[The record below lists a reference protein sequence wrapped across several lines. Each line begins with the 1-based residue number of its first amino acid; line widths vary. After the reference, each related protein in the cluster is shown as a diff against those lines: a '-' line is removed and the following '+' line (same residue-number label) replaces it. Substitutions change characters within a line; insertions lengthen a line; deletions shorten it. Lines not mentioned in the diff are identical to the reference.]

1 MEFLQIDV
9 LVYEI
14 KNNGSGG
21 NKMAETENSKDL
33 ISVLW
38 SGADILRSKMDAN
51 EYKDYLLGIVFYKY
65 LSDSFLI
72 KVYDMIC
79 DDKPESLKEALEA
92 YKEELKGE
100 YAEDLVKEMRDQY
113 HYVIEP
119 ELTYTYFADAA
130 RNNSFNREQL
140 QKAFNNIEQ
149 SDQIFAD
156 LFADIDLYSNR
167 LGTGDQKQS
176 DTVASLIK
184 EIDKA
189 DLLNSDAEILGNAY
203 EYLIGQFASET
214 GKKAGEFYTPQA
226 VSKILT
232 RIAIAGQEEKRGLSV
247 YDPCMGSGSLL
258 LNAKKYSEQPQYI
271 KYYGQELNTSTYN
284 LARMNM
290 FLHGI
295 VAENQKLRNGDTLDG
310 DWPTDE
316 ETDFNM
322 VLMNPPYSA
331 KWSAAAGF
339 LQDERFS
346 EYGVLAPK
354 SKADYAFLLHG
365 LYHLKNNGT
374 MAIVLPH
381 GVLFRGAA
389 EGKIR
394 EKLLRAGNI
403 YAVIGLPANLFYNTS
418 IPTCIIVLK
427 KHRDG
432 RDVLFIDASKKFNKG
447 KKQNEMLDEHIDEV
461 MNLYTKRETVEKE
474 AFLASFEDIEKND
487 FNLNIPR
494 YVDTFEEEEP
504 IDLNMLL
511 TDMKKTDE
519 EIEKVEREFLSLM
532 KQLTSTEKTI
542 MTSLNDLIGM
552 MEGE

>member
-1 MEFLQIDV
+1 MTEL
-9 LVYEI
+9 
-14 KNNGSGG
+14 
-21 NKMAETENSKDL
+21 ENSRDL

-51 EYKDYLLGIVFYKY
+51 EYKDYLLGIIFYKY

-72 KVYDMIC
+72 KAYDLIY
-79 DDKPESLKEALEA
+79 DEKPQNLKAALEA
-92 YKEELKGE
+92 YREALEDESAEELKE
-100 YAEDLVKEMRDQY
+100 QVREEC

-119 ELTYTYFADAA
+119 DLTYTCFADAA
-130 RNNSFNREQL
+130 RNNAFSREQL

-149 SDQIFAD
+149 SDPLFAD
-156 LFADIDLYSNR
+156 LFTDIDLYSNR

-176 DTVASLIK
+176 DTISSLIR
-184 EIDKA
+184 EIDRA
-189 DLLNSDAEILGNAY
+189 DLLNTDSDILGNAY

-232 RIAIAGQEEKRGLSV
+232 RIAIAGQEGKRGLSV

-258 LNAKKYSEQPQYI
+258 LNAKKYAAEPGYI
-271 KYYGQELNTSTYN
+271 RYYGQELMTSTYN

-295 VAENQKLRNGDTLDG
+295 VPENQKLRNGDTLDG
-310 DWPTDE
+310 DWPADE
-316 ETDFNM
+316 ENDFNM

-331 KWSAAAGF
+331 NWSAAAGF

-365 LYHLKNNGT
+365 LYHLKSSGT

-432 RDVLFIDASKKFNKG
+432 RDVLFIDASRKFEKG
-447 KKQNEMLDEHIDEV
+447 KKQNAMTDEHIDSVIE
-461 MNLYTKRETVEKE
+461 LYNRRETVEKE
-474 AFLASFEDIEKND
+474 SFLAEFEDVEKND

-494 YVDTFEEEEP
+494 YVDNFEKEEE
-504 IDLNMLL
+504 IDLNALL
-511 TDMKKTDE
+511 NDMKQTEE
-519 EIEKVEREFLSLM
+519 EINRIQGEFVSLM
-532 KQLTSTEKTI
+532 KDLTSSDEGIRQTL
-542 MTSLNDLIGM
+542 SGLIRMVGR
-552 MEGE
+552 

>member
-1 MEFLQIDV
+1 
-9 LVYEI
+9 
-14 KNNGSGG
+14 
-21 NKMAETENSKDL
+21 MAEQENSKDL

-72 KVYDMIC
+72 KVYDLIY
-79 DDKPESLKEALEA
+79 DEKPDTLKTALDA
-92 YKEELKGE
+92 YKEILQDESAEELKE
-100 YAEDLVKEMRDQY
+100 QIKLEC

-119 ELTYTYFADAA
+119 ELTYTSFADAA
-130 RNNSFNREQL
+130 RNNMFNREQL

-149 SDQIFAD
+149 SDSLFQD
-156 LFADIDLYSNR
+156 LFTDIDLYSNR

-176 DTVASLIK
+176 DTISSLIK

-189 DLLNSDAEILGNAY
+189 DLLNSDADVLGNAY

-232 RIAIAGQEEKRGLSV
+232 RIAIDGQETKKGLSV

-258 LNAKKYSEQPQYI
+258 LNAKKYSNEPAYI
-271 KYYGQELNTSTYN
+271 RYYGQELMTSTYN

-290 FLHGI
+290 FLHG
-295 VAENQKLRNGDTLDG
+295 VTPDNQKLRNGDTLDG
-310 DWPTDE
+310 DWPTGE

-331 KWSAAAGF
+331 KWSAAPGF

-346 EYGVLAPK
+346 DYGVLAPK

-365 LYHLKNNGT
+365 LYHLKSNGT

-381 GVLFRGAA
+381 GVLFRGTA

-394 EKLLRAGNI
+394 EKLLRSGNI

-432 RDVLFIDASKKFNKG
+432 RDVLFIDASKKFDKG
-447 KKQNEMLDEHIDEV
+447 KKQNAMTDKHIDEV
-461 MNLYTKRETVEKE
+461 IDLYKRRETVDKE
-474 AFLASFEDIEKND
+474 AYLASFEDIEKND

-494 YVDTFEEEEP
+494 YVDNFEQEEQ
-504 IDLNMLL
+504 IDINTLL
-511 TDMKKTDE
+511 TDMKKTDD
-519 EIEKVEREFLSLM
+519 EIEKVQGEFLSLL
-532 KQLTSTEKTI
+532 KNLTSEDENIKA
-542 MTSLNDLIGM
+542 SLNNIISM
-552 MEGE
+552 IEG

>member
-1 MEFLQIDV
+1 
-9 LVYEI
+9 
-14 KNNGSGG
+14 
-21 NKMAETENSKDL
+21 MAEMENSKDL

-72 KVYDMIC
+72 KVYDLLF
-79 DDKPESLKEALEA
+79 DEKPENLKVALDAYKEALEDESA
-92 YKEELKGE
+92 EELK
-100 YAEDLVKEMRDQY
+100 DQLKSEC
-113 HYVIEP
+113 HYIIEP
-119 ELTYTYFADAA
+119 ELTYTYFAETA
-130 RNNSFNREQL
+130 RNNAFNREQL

-149 SDQIFAD
+149 SDPLFAD
-156 LFADIDLYSNR
+156 LFTDIDLYSNR

-176 DTVASLIK
+176 DTVSSLIK

-189 DLLNSDAEILGNAY
+189 DLLNTDADILGNAY

-214 GKKAGEFYTPQA
+214 GKKAGEFYTPQP

-232 RIAIAGQEEKRGLSV
+232 RIAIAGQEDKRGLLV

-258 LNAKKYSEQPQYI
+258 LNAKKYAKEPQYI
-271 KYYGQELNTSTYN
+271 RYFGQELMTSTYN

-295 VAENQKLRNGDTLDG
+295 APENQKLRNGDTLDE
-310 DWPTDE
+310 DWPTGE
-316 ETDFNM
+316 ETDFDM

-346 EYGVLAPK
+346 DYGVLAPK

-365 LYHLKNNGT
+365 LYHLKSSGT

-381 GVLFRGAA
+381 GVLFRGAS

-394 EKLLRAGNI
+394 EKLLRSGNI

-418 IPTCIIVLK
+418 IPTCILVLK
-427 KHRDG
+427 KHREG
-432 RDVLFIDASKKFNKG
+432 RDVLFIDASKKFEKG
-447 KKQNEMLDEHIDEV
+447 KKQNSMTDEHIDTII
-461 MNLYTKRETVEKE
+461 NLYMNRENVEKE
-474 AFLASFEDIEKND
+474 SFLASFEDIEKND

-494 YVDTFEEEEP
+494 YVDTFEKEEEV
-504 IDLNMLL
+504 DLNALL
-511 TDMKKTDE
+511 TDMKNTDE
-519 EIEKVEREFLSLM
+519 ELEKTQQEFLSLL
-532 KQLTSTEKTI
+532 KDLTSPDEKI
-542 MTSLNDLIGM
+542 MASLQDLIEK
-552 MEGE
+552 MEE

>member
-100 YAEDLVKEMRDQY
+100 YAEDLVKEMRDEC

-130 RNNSFNREQL
+130 RNNAFNREQL

-149 SDQIFAD
+149 SDPIFAD
-156 LFADIDLYSNR
+156 LFTDIDLYSNR

-176 DTVASLIK
+176 DTVANLIK

-295 VAENQKLRNGDTLDG
+295 VAENQKLRNGDTLDE

-418 IPTCIIVLK
+418 IPTCIIILK

-504 IDLNMLL
+504 IDLNALL

-519 EIEKVEREFLSLM
+519 EIEKVEGEFLSLM
-532 KQLTSTEKTI
+532 KQLTSTDETI

-552 MEGE
+552 MEGK

>member
-1 MEFLQIDV
+1 MVGQ
-9 LVYEI
+9 
-14 KNNGSGG
+14 
-21 NKMAETENSKDL
+21 ENSKDL

-72 KVYDMIC
+72 KVYDLIY
-79 DDKPESLKEALEA
+79 DEKPETLKIALNA
-92 YKEELKGE
+92 YIDALKDESAEELKDE
-100 YAEDLVKEMRDQY
+100 IKSSC

-119 ELTYTYFADAA
+119 ELTYTNFTETA

-149 SDQIFAD
+149 SDPLFAD
-156 LFADIDLYSNR
+156 LFTDIDLYSNR

-176 DTVASLIK
+176 DTIASLLK

-189 DLLNSDAEILGNAY
+189 DLLNTDTDVLGNAY

-226 VSKILT
+226 VSQILT
-232 RIAIAGQEEKRGLSV
+232 RIAISGQESKKGLSV

-258 LNAKKYSEQPQYI
+258 LNAKKYALEPNYI
-271 KYYGQELNTSTYN
+271 KYYGQELMTSTYN

-295 VAENQKLRNGDTLDG
+295 TPENQKLRNGDTLDS
-310 DWPTDE
+310 DWPTEE

-331 KWSAAAGF
+331 KWSATVGF

-346 EYGVLAPK
+346 DYGVLAPK

-365 LYHLKNNGT
+365 LYHLKSNGT

-394 EKLLRAGNI
+394 EKLLRSGNI

-418 IPTCIIVLK
+418 IPTCIVVLK

-432 RDVLFIDASKKFNKG
+432 RDVLFIDASKKFEKG
-447 KKQNEMLDEHIDEV
+447 KKQNTMTDGHIDSIV
-461 MNLYTKRETVEKE
+461 SLYYKRETVDKE
-474 AFLASFEDIEKND
+474 SYLASFEDIKKND

-494 YVDTFEEEEP
+494 YVDNFEKEEE
-504 IDLNMLL
+504 IDLKELL
-511 TDMKKTDE
+511 TEMRQTDDEIKKAQNE
-519 EIEKVEREFLSLM
+519 VLSCL
-532 KQLTSTEKTI
+532 KDLTSSDQDI
-542 MTSLNDLIGM
+542 MSSINCLVEMI
-552 MEGE
+552 EG

>member
-1 MEFLQIDV
+1 
-9 LVYEI
+9 
-14 KNNGSGG
+14 
-21 NKMAETENSKDL
+21 MAEVEGSKDL

-65 LSDSFLI
+65 LSDTFLI
-72 KVYDMIC
+72 KVYDLIY
-79 DDKPESLKEALEA
+79 DEKPKSLKVALDAYKEALEDESA
-92 YKEELKGE
+92 EELKE
-100 YAEDLVKEMRDQY
+100 QIKSEC
-113 HYVIEP
+113 HYLIEP
-119 ELTYTYFADAA
+119 QLTYTCFADAA
-130 RNNSFNREQL
+130 RNNAFNRELL

-149 SDQIFAD
+149 SDPLFVD
-156 LFADIDLYSNR
+156 LFTDIDLYSNR
-167 LGTGDQKQS
+167 LGNGDQKQS
-176 DTVASLIK
+176 DTISSLVK

-232 RIAIAGQEEKRGLSV
+232 KIAIAGQENKKGLSV

-258 LNAKKYSEQPQYI
+258 LNAKKYATEPGYI

-295 VAENQKLRNGDTLDG
+295 TPENQVLRNGDTLDG
-310 DWPTDE
+310 DWPTGE

-331 KWSAAAGF
+331 KWSATAGF

-346 EYGVLAPK
+346 DYGVLAPK

-365 LYHLKNNGT
+365 LYHLKSNGT

-427 KHRDG
+427 KRRDG
-432 RDVLFIDASKKFNKG
+432 RDVLFIDASKKFDKG
-447 KKQNEMLDEHIDEV
+447 KKQNAMTDEHIEAV
-461 MNLYTKRETVEKE
+461 MELYSKRETVEKE
-474 AFLASFEDIEKND
+474 SYLANFEDIEKND

-494 YVDTFEEEEP
+494 YVDNFEKEEEVD
-504 IDLNMLL
+504 INALL
-511 TDMKKTDE
+511 TQMDQTDKE
-519 EIEKVEREFLSLM
+519 LEQAQGEFLSLL
-532 KQLTSTEKTI
+532 KDLTSTDETI
-542 MTSLNDLIGM
+542 MSSLNELIRK
-552 MEGE
+552 MEG

>member
-1 MEFLQIDV
+1 
-9 LVYEI
+9 
-14 KNNGSGG
+14 
-21 NKMAETENSKDL
+21 MAEQENGKDL

-72 KVYDMIC
+72 KVYDLIY
-79 DDKPESLKEALEA
+79 DEKPDTLKTALDA
-92 YKEELKGE
+92 YKEILQDESAEELKE
-100 YAEDLVKEMRDQY
+100 QIKLEC

-119 ELTYTYFADAA
+119 ELTYTSFADAA
-130 RNNSFNREQL
+130 RNNMFNREQL

-149 SDQIFAD
+149 SDSLFQD
-156 LFADIDLYSNR
+156 LFTDIDLYSNR

-176 DTVASLIK
+176 DTISSLIK

-189 DLLNSDAEILGNAY
+189 DLLNSDADVLGNAY

-226 VSKILT
+226 VSKIIT
-232 RIAIAGQEEKRGLSV
+232 RIAIDGQETKKGLSV

-258 LNAKKYSEQPQYI
+258 LNAKKYSNEPAYI
-271 KYYGQELNTSTYN
+271 RYYGQELMTSTYN

-290 FLHGI
+290 FLHG
-295 VAENQKLRNGDTLDG
+295 VTPDNQKLRNGDTLDG
-310 DWPTDE
+310 DWPTGE

-331 KWSAAAGF
+331 KWSAAPGF

-346 EYGVLAPK
+346 DYGVLAPK

-365 LYHLKNNGT
+365 LYHLKSNGT

-394 EKLLRAGNI
+394 EKLLRSGNI

-432 RDVLFIDASKKFNKG
+432 RDVLFIDASKKFDKG
-447 KKQNEMLDEHIDEV
+447 KKQNAMTDKHIDEILD
-461 MNLYTKRETVEKE
+461 LYKKRETVDKE
-474 AFLASFEDIEKND
+474 AYLASFEDIEKND

-494 YVDTFEEEEP
+494 YVDNFEQEEQ
-504 IDLNMLL
+504 IDINTLL
-511 TDMKKTDE
+511 ADMKKTDD
-519 EIEKVEREFLSLM
+519 EIEKVQGEFLSLL
-532 KQLTSTEKTI
+532 KNLTSEDENIKA
-542 MTSLNDLIGM
+542 SLNNIISM
-552 MEGE
+552 IEG

>member
-1 MEFLQIDV
+1 
-9 LVYEI
+9 
-14 KNNGSGG
+14 
-21 NKMAETENSKDL
+21 MAEAENSKDL

-72 KVYDMIC
+72 KVYDLIN
-79 DDKPESLKEALEA
+79 DEKPSSLKEALEEYREA
-92 YKEELKGE
+92 LKDESADELMEEIKS
-100 YAEDLVKEMRDQY
+100 AC

-119 ELTYTYFADAA
+119 DLTYTYFADAA
-130 RNNSFNREQL
+130 RNNSFNREYL

-149 SDQIFAD
+149 SDPLFAD
-156 LFADIDLYSNR
+156 LFTDIDLYSNR

-176 DTVASLIK
+176 DTISNLIK

-189 DLLNSDAEILGNAY
+189 DLLNTDADILGNAY

-232 RIAIAGQEEKRGLSV
+232 KIAIAGQENKKGLSV

-258 LNAKKYSEQPQYI
+258 LNAKKYSKDPRNI
-271 KYYGQELNTSTYN
+271 KYYGQELMTSTYN

-290 FLHGI
+290 FLHG
-295 VAENQKLRNGDTLDG
+295 VVPENQKLRNGDTLDA

-316 ETDFNM
+316 ETNFDM

-346 EYGVLAPK
+346 DFGVLAPK

-365 LYHLKNNGT
+365 LYHLKNSGT

-394 EKLLRAGNI
+394 EKLLRSGNI
-403 YAVIGLPANLFYNTS
+403 YSVIGLPANLFYNTS
-418 IPTCIIVLK
+418 IPTCIVVLK

-447 KKQNEMLDEHIDEV
+447 KKQNEMTDEHIESVID
-461 MNLYTKRETVEKE
+461 LYMKRETVDKE
-474 AFLASFEDIEKND
+474 SYLASFEDIEKND

-494 YVDTFEEEEP
+494 YVDNFEKEEP
-504 IDLNMLL
+504 VDINALL
-511 TDMKKTDE
+511 TE
-519 EIEKVEREFLSLM
+519 M
-532 KQLTSTEKTI
+532 KQTDAEIQKVQNDFVSLLHELTSTNESI
-542 MTSLNDLIGM
+542 MASLNEYIKM
-552 MEGE
+552 VEGGL

>member
-1 MEFLQIDV
+1 
-9 LVYEI
+9 
-14 KNNGSGG
+14 
-21 NKMAETENSKDL
+21 MADMENSRDL

-72 KVYDMIC
+72 KVYDLIY
-79 DDKPESLKEALEA
+79 DEKPESLKTALDAYIEALEDESA
-92 YKEELKGE
+92 DELKE
-100 YAEDLVKEMRDQY
+100 QIMSEF

-119 ELTYTYFADAA
+119 ELTYTCFADAA
-130 RNNSFNREQL
+130 RNNAFNREQL

-149 SDQIFAD
+149 SDPIFAD
-156 LFADIDLYSNR
+156 LFTDIDLYSNR

-176 DTVASLIK
+176 DTISSLIK

-189 DLLNSDAEILGNAY
+189 DLLNSDSDVLGNAY

-226 VSKILT
+226 VSKLLT
-232 RIAIAGQEEKRGLSV
+232 KIAIAGQEDKMGLSV

-258 LNAKKYSEQPQYI
+258 LNAKKYSNQPRTI
-271 KYYGQELNTSTYN
+271 KYYGQELMTSTYN

-295 VAENQKLRNGDTLDG
+295 VPENQKLRNGDTLDG
-310 DWPTDE
+310 DWPTGE

-331 KWSAAAGF
+331 KWSAASGF

-346 EYGVLAPK
+346 DYGVLAPK

-365 LYHLKNNGT
+365 LYHLKSNGT

-394 EKLLRAGNI
+394 EKLLRSGNI
-403 YAVIGLPANLFYNTS
+403 YAVIGLPSNLFYNTS

-432 RDVLFIDASKKFNKG
+432 RDVLFIDASQKFEKG
-447 KKQNEMLDEHIDEV
+447 KKQNAMTDEHIEAVID
-461 MNLYTKRETVEKE
+461 LYNKRETVEKE
-474 AFLASFEDIEKND
+474 AYLATFEDIEKND

-494 YVDTFEEEEP
+494 YVDNFEKEEE
-504 IDLNMLL
+504 IDLNALIA
-511 TDMKKTDE
+511 DMKKTNQ
-519 EIEKVEREFLSLM
+519 EIEQVQGEFVSLL
-532 KQLTSTEKTI
+532 KELTSSDEST
-542 MTSLNDLIGM
+542 MAMLNSFIGM
-552 MEGE
+552 IEG

>member
-21 NKMAETENSKDL
+21 NKMADTENSKDL

-100 YAEDLVKEMRDQY
+100 YAEDLVKEMRDEC

-130 RNNSFNREQL
+130 RNNAFNREQL

-149 SDQIFAD
+149 SDPIFAD
-156 LFADIDLYSNR
+156 LFTDIDLYSNR

-176 DTVASLIK
+176 DTVANLIK

>member
-1 MEFLQIDV
+1 M
-9 LVYEI
+9 
-14 KNNGSGG
+14 
-21 NKMAETENSKDL
+21 
-33 ISVLW
+33 
-38 SGADILRSKMDAN
+38 
-51 EYKDYLLGIVFYKY
+51 
-65 LSDSFLI
+65 
-72 KVYDMIC
+72 
-79 DDKPESLKEALEA
+79 
-92 YKEELKGE
+92 
-100 YAEDLVKEMRDQY
+100 
-113 HYVIEP
+113 
-119 ELTYTYFADAA
+119 
-130 RNNSFNREQL
+130 
-140 QKAFNNIEQ
+140 
-149 SDQIFAD
+149 
-156 LFADIDLYSNR
+156 
-167 LGTGDQKQS
+167 
-176 DTVASLIK
+176 
-184 EIDKA
+184 
-189 DLLNSDAEILGNAY
+189 
-203 EYLIGQFASET
+203 
-214 GKKAGEFYTPQA
+214 
-226 VSKILT
+226 T

-447 KKQNEMLDEHIDEV
+447 KKQNEMQDEPIDEV
-461 MNLYTKRETVEKE
+461 MYLYTKRETVEKE
-474 AFLASFEDIEKND
+474 TFLASFEDIEKND

-519 EIEKVEREFLSLM
+519 EIEKVEGEFLSLM
-532 KQLTSTEKTI
+532 KQLTSTDETI

-552 MEGE
+552 MEGK

>member
-1 MEFLQIDV
+1 
-9 LVYEI
+9 
-14 KNNGSGG
+14 
-21 NKMAETENSKDL
+21 MAEVENSKDL

-72 KVYDMIC
+72 KVYDLIY
-79 DDKPESLKEALEA
+79 DEKPENLMAALDVYREALEDESA
-92 YKEELKGE
+92 GELQE
-100 YAEDLVKEMRDQY
+100 QLRSDF

-119 ELTYTYFADAA
+119 ELTYTCFADEA
-130 RNNSFNREQL
+130 RNNAFQREQL

-149 SDQIFAD
+149 SDPLFAD
-156 LFADIDLYSNR
+156 LFTDIDLYSNR

-176 DTVASLIK
+176 DTIANLIL

-189 DLLNSDAEILGNAY
+189 DLLDSDAEILGNAY

-232 RIAIAGQEEKRGLSV
+232 KIAIAGQEDKKGLSV
-247 YDPCMGSGSLL
+247 YDPCMGSGSLM
-258 LNAKKYSEQPQYI
+258 LNAKKYAVHPGYI

-295 VAENQKLRNGDTLDG
+295 APENQMLRNGDTLDG
-310 DWPTDE
+310 DWPTGE

-346 EYGVLAPK
+346 DYGVLAPK

-365 LYHLKNNGT
+365 LYHLKSHGT

-394 EKLLRAGNI
+394 EKLLRSGNI

-418 IPTCIIVLK
+418 IPTCIVVLK
-427 KHRDG
+427 KHREG
-432 RDVLFIDASKKFNKG
+432 RDVLFIDASKKFEKG
-447 KKQNEMLDEHIDEV
+447 KKQNAMTDEHIDAV
-461 MNLYTKRETVEKE
+461 MTLYNNRETVEKE
-474 AFLASFEDIEKND
+474 AYLASFEDIEEND

-494 YVDTFEEEEP
+494 YVDNFEQEEE
-504 IDLNMLL
+504 IDLNDLL
-511 TDMKKTDE
+511 KSMTETDQKLEQTQS
-519 EIEKVEREFLSLM
+519 EFLGLL
-532 KQLTSTEKTI
+532 KELTSTDEAI
-542 MTSLNDLIGM
+542 MASLNDLIGKI
-552 MEGE
+552 GG

>member
-1 MEFLQIDV
+1 
-9 LVYEI
+9 
-14 KNNGSGG
+14 
-21 NKMAETENSKDL
+21 MADLENSKDL

-72 KVYDMIC
+72 KVYDLIY
-79 DDKPESLKEALEA
+79 DEKPETLKIALDAYKEALEDESA
-92 YKEELKGE
+92 EELKDQIK
-100 YAEDLVKEMRDQY
+100 AEF

-119 ELTYTYFADAA
+119 ELTYTCFADAA

-149 SDQIFAD
+149 SDPLFAD
-156 LFADIDLYSNR
+156 LFTDIDLYSNR

-176 DTVASLIK
+176 DTISNLIK

-189 DLLNSDAEILGNAY
+189 DLLNSDADVLGNAY

-232 RIAIAGQEEKRGLSV
+232 RIAIHGQEDKMGLSV

-258 LNAKKYSEQPQYI
+258 LNAKKYSIQPRTI
-271 KYYGQELNTSTYN
+271 KYYGQELMTSTFN

-290 FLHGI
+290 FLHG
-295 VAENQKLRNGDTLDG
+295 VMPENQKLRNGDTLDG
-310 DWPTDE
+310 DWPTGE
-316 ETDFNM
+316 ETDFDM

-339 LQDERFS
+339 MQDERFS
-346 EYGVLAPK
+346 DYGVLAPK

-365 LYHLKNNGT
+365 LYHLKSNGT

-394 EKLLRAGNI
+394 EKLLRSGNI

-432 RDVLFIDASKKFNKG
+432 RDVLFIDASQKYEKG
-447 KKQNEMLDEHIDEV
+447 KKQNAMTDAHIDSVIE
-461 MNLYTKRETVEKE
+461 LYIKRETVEKE
-474 AFLASFEDIEKND
+474 SYLASFDEIEKND

-494 YVDTFEEEEP
+494 YVDNFEKEEE
-504 IDLNMLL
+504 IDLDDLL
-511 TDMKKTDE
+511 ADMRETDKQIDEVQGEFVSMMKE
-519 EIEKVEREFLSLM
+519 
-532 KQLTSTEKTI
+532 LTSEDESI
-542 MTSLNDLIGM
+542 MSSLNSFIEM
-552 MEGE
+552 IEGC

>member
-1 MEFLQIDV
+1 
-9 LVYEI
+9 
-14 KNNGSGG
+14 
-21 NKMAETENSKDL
+21 MAEIENSKDL

-72 KVYDMIC
+72 KVYDLLY
-79 DDKPESLKEALEA
+79 DEKPSTLKEALEA
-92 YKEELKGE
+92 YKEALKDESAEELK
-100 YAEDLVKEMRDQY
+100 DQLSEEC
-113 HYVIEP
+113 HYVMEP
-119 ELTYTYFADAA
+119 ELTYTYFADEA

-140 QKAFNNIEQ
+140 QKGFNNIEQ
-149 SDQIFAD
+149 SDPIFAD
-156 LFADIDLYSNR
+156 LFTDIDLYSNR
-167 LGTGDQKQS
+167 LGAGDQKQS

-232 RIAIAGQEEKRGLSV
+232 KIAISGQEDRKGLSV

-258 LNAKKYSEQPQYI
+258 LNAKKYAFAPEYI
-271 KYYGQELNTSTYN
+271 KYYGQEQNTSTYN

-295 VAENQKLRNGDTLDG
+295 VAENQHLRNGDTLDG
-310 DWPTDE
+310 DWPTGE

-346 EYGVLAPK
+346 DYGVLAPK

-394 EKLLRAGNI
+394 EKLLRSGNI

-447 KKQNEMLDEHIDEV
+447 KKQNEMTDEHIDEV
-461 MNLYTKRETVEKE
+461 LALYSDRKTVEKE
-474 AFLASFEDIEKND
+474 SYLASFEDIEKND

-494 YVDTFEEEEP
+494 YVDNFEKEEDVD
-504 IDLNMLL
+504 INALL
-511 TDMKKTDE
+511 QDMKKTDDE
-519 EIEKVEREFLSLM
+519 LERVKSDFVSLL
-532 KQLTSTEKTI
+532 KELTSPNPDI
-542 MTSLNDLIGM
+542 ISSLNDLIGKL
-552 MEGE
+552 EG

>member
-1 MEFLQIDV
+1 
-9 LVYEI
+9 
-14 KNNGSGG
+14 
-21 NKMAETENSKDL
+21 MAEVENSKDL

-72 KVYDMIC
+72 KVYDLIY
-79 DDKPESLKEALEA
+79 DEKPENLMAALDAYRMALEDESA
-92 YKEELKGE
+92 GELQE
-100 YAEDLVKEMRDQY
+100 QLRSDF

-119 ELTYTYFADAA
+119 ELTYTCFADEA
-130 RNNSFNREQL
+130 RNNVFQREQL

-149 SDQIFAD
+149 SDPLFAD
-156 LFADIDLYSNR
+156 LFTDIDLYSNR

-176 DTVASLIK
+176 DTIANLIL

-189 DLLNSDAEILGNAY
+189 DLLDTDAEILGNAY

-232 RIAIAGQEEKRGLSV
+232 KIAIAGQEDKKGLSV
-247 YDPCMGSGSLL
+247 YDPCMGSGSLM
-258 LNAKKYSEQPQYI
+258 LNAKKYAEHPGYI

-295 VAENQKLRNGDTLDG
+295 APENQMLRNGDTLDG
-310 DWPTDE
+310 DWPTGE

-346 EYGVLAPK
+346 DYGVLAPK

-365 LYHLKNNGT
+365 LYHLKSHGT

-394 EKLLRAGNI
+394 EKLLRSGNI

-418 IPTCIIVLK
+418 IPTCIVVLK

-432 RDVLFIDASKKFNKG
+432 RDVLFIDASKKFEKG
-447 KKQNEMLDEHIDEV
+447 KKQNAMTDEHIDAV
-461 MNLYTKRETVEKE
+461 MTLYNNRETVEKE
-474 AFLASFEDIEKND
+474 AYLASFEDIEEND

-494 YVDTFEEEEP
+494 YVDNFEQEEEV
-504 IDLNMLL
+504 DLNDLL
-511 TDMKKTDE
+511 KSMTETDQELEQTQS
-519 EIEKVEREFLSLM
+519 EFLGLL
-532 KQLTSTEKTI
+532 KELTSTDEAI
-542 MTSLNDLIGM
+542 MASLNDLIGKI
-552 MEGE
+552 GG